1 MLLSNKKAK
10 IDFKNGNKPMSA
22 CVTLQPTEAFNK
34 SISYIATMPS
44 KLVVYD
50 YVNRE
55 YMALNILDVVNI
67 N

>member
-1 MLLSNKKAK
+1 
-10 IDFKNGNKPMSA
+10 MSVCA
-22 CVTLQPTEAFNK
+22 TLQPTEAFNK

-55 YMALNILDVVNI
+55 YMALNILDVANI